1 MTTVRELVTLLRYEV
16 DESGL
21 KKYQQTYQ
29 AAQTAMGAA
38 SAKTVQAMRQVAVGA
53 RVHPSVWAP
62 KPVPSPTI
70 LQQQPAQRP
79 QPAMALGPR
88 PVVAPARPAAPAAP
102 IAPMA
107 PPPPAPVVAAPIAP
121 PRVPPPAPARTPAQ
135 PIAPAPRMPA
145 TSPSYIAPT
154 APVPTFQPRPA
165 PAPTFQPLPAPLAP
179 RVPVVR
185 PEVGRPAS
193 FPVDVAGAR
202 GKFAQIQGAYSGLM
216 GRVRGGLHTV
226 REAGIGA
233 WQGIRL
239 GIQDARQAQDR
250 MTRSQWQGVRAIKE
264 QQSAFSGLRGIIG
277 AVLGVSLVKRI
288 FGDIDAWGQME
299 ARMRQATSTAQEY
312 AEVDKDLARI
322 SRVSYKSYAS
332 NAELFVRTRRTM
344 ADLGKTT
351 QDTVDVT
358 ESLSL
363 GMALSSTKAQ
373 DQESVISSLT
383 KAIMQGKMGM
393 DEYSTLMRAAP
404 RLQVALADG
413 LGITTAKLLEQVK
426 AGKVTTDRFLPALQ
440 TQLAK
445 MRIEAESMPVTVADA
460 MTVWNDA
467 FQRFFGKTL
476 TAGRTVVL
484 GVTKSIEFMADNIA
498 TLVKVLALTGTSWGL
513 VKLLGWLRLATFQ
526 SGGLTRSLIG
536 AARAALRLD
545 SAMALRRGP
554 AGALRMLSLWNR
566 TLAPLLRMAAILT
579 TIYLI
584 GDDIAGWLRGDIS
597 VTGELIGRVE
607 EWRTEIDAVKG
618 ALAYVKDLLG
628 GAGQEL
634 GPWITKWGTISVLA
648 YGLWQIL
655 SPVRGLIMFLAR
667 TAVPLLWRAF
677 AMTPIGRIIAGVFL
691 LATAIWEIWKNWDQI
706 KARIAASWDELKEK
720 AKGSFMGPVL
730 EYIEAIW
737 KFWSKIFNG
746 VIAAFR
752 GDWDGAVKEWREAF
766 SGLWNFFDD
775 IGDRMI
781 AKIKEIGTAI
791 QTWITDKV
799 EAAKNWFKGLLPEG
813 PDKETQAIMTGP
825 KRGPQL
831 ADMPAMRAII
841 NGEPLPLIPGG
852 SVAQAGVSGARGAVT
867 VENNTDIIIHAPNA
881 NPDTVANAAQR
892 GMNVGRQRTVDA
904 MSRFFVTGV
913 EEGR

>member
-21 KKYQQTYQ
+21 KKYQQAYH
-29 AAQTAMGAA
+29 AAQAAMGAA

-53 RVHPSVWAP
+53 GVHPSAWTPRPMPAP
-62 KPVPSPTI
+62 VAP
-70 LQQQPAQRP
+70 QRP
-79 QPAMALGPR
+79 PASHTPNVDEATR
-88 PVVAPARPAAPAAP
+88 PAVVPQRLPPAPAPVAPAAP
-102 IAPMA
+102 SPMA
-107 PPPPAPVVAAPIAP
+107 LPRPAPV
-121 PRVPPPAPARTPAQ
+121 
-135 PIAPAPRMPA
+135 APRMPA
-145 TSPSYIAPT
+145 VT
-154 APVPTFQPRPA
+154 AER
-165 PAPTFQPLPAPLAP
+165 
-179 RVPVVR
+179 
-185 PEVGRPAS
+185 GRPVS

-202 GKFAQIQGAYSGLM
+202 GKFSQIQGAYNGLI

-226 REAGIGA
+226 REVGIGT

-277 AVLGVSLVKRI
+277 AVLGVSLIKRI

-299 ARMRQATSTAQEY
+299 ARMRQATSSAREY

-440 TQLAK
+440 SQLAK
-445 MRIEAESMPVTVADA
+445 MRIEAENMPVTVADA
-460 MTVWNDA
+460 LTVWNDA
-467 FQRFFGKTL
+467 FERFFGKTL

-484 GVTKSIEFMADNIA
+484 GVTNSIEFMADNIA
-498 TLVKVLALTGTSWGL
+498 TLVKLLALTGATWGL
-513 VKLLGWLRLATFQ
+513 VKLRGWLRLATFQ

-536 AARAALRLD
+536 AARAAIGLD

-554 AGALRMLSLWNR
+554 AGAMRMLALWRR

-607 EWRTEIDAVKG
+607 EWRAEIDAVKA
-618 ALAYVKDLLG
+618 ALVYVKDLLG

-634 GPWITKWGTISVLA
+634 GPWIKKWGTISVLV
-648 YGLWQIL
+648 YGLWKIL
-655 SPVRGLIMFLAR
+655 APIRGLIMFLAR
-667 TAVPLLWRAF
+667 TAIPMLWRAVM
-677 AMTPIGRIIAGVFL
+677 ANPYARVFGLILTGL
-691 LATAIWEIWKNWDQI
+691 LLIWDY
-706 KARIAASWDELKEK
+706 WDEINTFLANSWERLRK
-720 AKGSFMGPVL
+720 AADGSFFGPVL

-737 KFWSKIFNG
+737 EFWKRIVLG
-746 VIAAFR
+746 VIAMFK
-752 GDWDGAVKEWREAF
+752 GDWDGAVKHWRGAF
-766 SGLWNFFDD
+766 EGLGKFFSD
-775 IGDRMI
+775 IGERMI

-791 QTWITDKV
+791 QTWISDKV
-799 EAAKNWFKGLLPEG
+799 EKAKNWFKDLV
-813 PDKETQAIMTGP
+813 PDAPDEETMAIMTGP
-825 KRGPQL
+825 KRGPVL
-831 ADMPAMRAII
+831 ANTPALRAII
-841 NGEPLPLIPGG
+841 GGEPLPFVSGG
-852 SVAQAGVSGARGAVT
+852 TVAQAGVSTGRGAVT
-867 VENNTDIIIHAPNA
+867 VENNTDITIHAPNA
-881 NPDTVANAAQR
+881 NPDTMANAAQR

>member
-62 KPVPSPTI
+62 KPVPSPAI
-70 LQQQPAQRP
+70 PQQRPARPP
-79 QPAMALGPR
+79 QPATIPAPQ
-88 PVVAPARPAAPAAP
+88 PVVAPARPAAPM
-102 IAPMA
+102 APMV
-107 PPPPAPVVAAPIAP
+107 PPPAAPVVAAPIVP
-121 PRVPPPAPARTPAQ
+121 PRVPPPAPESTPAQ
-135 PIAPAPRMPA
+135 LAAPAPRMPA
-145 TSPSYIAPT
+145 PSPSYIAPS
-154 APVPTFQPRPA
+154 APAPAPTFQPRPA
-165 PAPTFQPLPAPLAP
+165 PLAP
-179 RVPVVR
+179 RVPAFR
-185 PEVGRPAS
+185 PELGRPAS

-202 GKFAQIQGAYSGLM
+202 GKFAQIQGAYSGLT

-264 QQSAFSGLRGIIG
+264 QQSAFFGLRGIIG

-299 ARMRQATSTAQEY
+299 ARMRQATSSAQEY
-312 AEVDKDLARI
+312 GEVDKDLARI

-413 LGITTAKLLEQVK
+413 LGITTAALLEQVK

-440 TQLAK
+440 AQLAK

-467 FQRFFGKTL
+467 FERFFGKTL

-498 TLVKVLALTGTSWGL
+498 TLVKLLALTGATWGL
-513 VKLLGWLRLATFQ
+513 VKLRGWLRLATFQ
-526 SGGLTRSLIG
+526 SGGLTRSLVG
-536 AARAALRLD
+536 AARAAIGLD

-607 EWRTEIDAVKG
+607 EWRAEIDAVTG
-618 ALAYVKDLLG
+618 ALVYIKDLLG

-634 GPWITKWGTISVLA
+634 GPWITKWGTLAVLA

-655 SPVRGLIMFLAR
+655 SPIRGVIMFLAR

-706 KARIAASWDELKEK
+706 KARISASWEELKDK

-737 KFWSKIFNG
+737 KFWSKIFDG
-746 VIAAFR
+746 VIAAFK
-752 GDWDGAVKEWREAF
+752 GDWDGAIKEWREAF
-766 SGLWNFFDD
+766 GGLWNFFDG
-775 IGDRMI
+775 IGGRMI

-791 QTWITDKV
+791 QTWISDKV

-813 PDKETQAIMTGP
+813 MDEETQAIMTGP
-825 KRGPQL
+825 KRGPLL
-831 ADMPAMRAII
+831 ADTPAMRAII
-841 NGEPLPLIPGG
+841 NGEPLPLVSGG
-852 SVAQAGVSGARGAVT
+852 SVAQAGVSGARGGVT
-867 VENNTDIIIHAPNA
+867 VENKTDIIIHAPNA

-892 GMNVGRQRTVDA
+892 GMSVGRQRTVDA

>member
-16 DESGL
+16 DEAGL
-21 KKYQQTYQ
+21 KKYQRTYQ
-29 AAQTAMGAA
+29 DAQAAMGAA
-38 SAKTVQAMRQVAVGA
+38 SAKTVQAMRRVAVDA
-53 RVHPSVWAP
+53 KVHPCVWAP
-62 KPVPSPTI
+62 RPMQPPPMAQPRPAPV
-70 LQQQPAQRP
+70 LQPAAGP
-79 QPAMALGPR
+79 MPLAPA
-88 PVVAPARPAAPAAP
+88 VPARPAPVPQMAPAQTPVPAYVAPAAP
-102 IAPMA
+102 R
-107 PPPPAPVVAAPIAP
+107 PV
-121 PRVPPPAPARTPAQ
+121 
-135 PIAPAPRMPA
+135 
-145 TSPSYIAPT
+145 
-154 APVPTFQPRPA
+154 FQPRPA
-165 PAPTFQPLPAPLAP
+165 PSMPSWQAT
-179 RVPVVR
+179 R
-185 PEVGRPAS
+185 PEVRRPAS
-193 FPVDVAGAR
+193 FPVNVAGAR
-202 GKFAQIQGAYSGLM
+202 GKFAQIQGAYNGLL

-233 WQGIRL
+233 WEGVRL
-239 GIQDARQAQDR
+239 GIQDARQAQER

-264 QQSAFSGLRGIIG
+264 QQSAFSGLRGVIG

-312 AEVDKDLARI
+312 AAVDKDLARI

-440 TQLAK
+440 SQLAK

-476 TAGRTVVL
+476 TSGRSVVL

-498 TLVKVLALTGTSWGL
+498 TLVKLLALTGATWGL
-513 VKLLGWLRLATFQ
+513 VKLRGWLRLATFQ
-526 SGGLTRSLIG
+526 SGGLTRSLVG
-536 AARAALRLD
+536 AARAAIGLD
-545 SAMALRRGP
+545 RAMALRRGP

-607 EWRTEIDAVKG
+607 EWRSEIDAVKG
-618 ALAYVKDLLG
+618 ALVYIKDLLG

-634 GPWITKWGTISVLA
+634 GPWITKWGTLTVLV

-677 AMTPIGRIIAGVFL
+677 AMTPIGRIISGVVL
-691 LATAIWEIWKNWDQI
+691 LGTALWEIWKNWDQI
-706 KARIAASWDELKEK
+706 KARIAASWENLK
-720 AKGSFMGPVL
+720 AKVKGTFLEPVL
-730 EYIEAIW
+730 QYFEELWA
-737 KFWSKIFNG
+737 FWSKIFKG
-746 VIAAFR
+746 VIAGFK
-752 GDWDGAVKEWREAF
+752 GDWDDAIKHWREAF
-766 SGLWNFFDD
+766 SGVWTYFED
-775 IGDRMI
+775 IGGRMI

-791 QTWITDKV
+791 QTWISDKV
-799 EAAKNWFKGLLPEG
+799 EAAKNWFKGLVPDG
-813 PDKETQAIMTGP
+813 PDAETMAIMTSP
-825 KRGPQL
+825 KRAPSL
-831 ADMPAMRAII
+831 VDRPAMRAII
-841 NGEPLPLIPGG
+841 GGQQIPFVSGG
-852 SVAQAGVSGARGAVT
+852 TVAQAGASGGRGAVS
-867 VENNTDIIIHAPNA
+867 VENHTEITVNAPNA
-881 NPDTVANAAQR
+881 NPDSVASATQR
-892 GMNVGRQRTVDA
+892 GMSVGRQRTVDA
-904 MSRFFVTGV
+904 MTRFFVTGV

>member
-16 DESGL
+16 DEAGL
-21 KKYQQTYQ
+21 KKYQQAYQ
-29 AAQTAMGAA
+29 AAQAAMGAA

-53 RVHPSVWAP
+53 GVHPSAWAP
-62 KPVPSPTI
+62 RPMPVPVAP
-70 LQQQPAQRP
+70 QRP
-79 QPAMALGPR
+79 PASHTPNVDEATR
-88 PVVAPARPAAPAAP
+88 PAVLPQRLPPAAAPAA
-102 IAPMA
+102 
-107 PPPPAPVVAAPIAP
+107 APVVPAAP
-121 PRVPPPAPARTPAQ
+121 
-135 PIAPAPRMPA
+135 
-145 TSPSYIAPT
+145 SPMGL
-154 APVPTFQPRPA
+154 PRPA
-165 PAPTFQPLPAPLAP
+165 PVAP
-179 RVPVVR
+179 RRPVVTAER
-185 PEVGRPAS
+185 GRPVS

-202 GKFAQIQGAYSGLM
+202 GKFSQIQGAYNGLL

-226 REAGIGA
+226 REVGIGT

-250 MTRSQWQGVRAIKE
+250 LTRSQWQGVRAIKE

-393 DEYSTLMRAAP
+393 DEYGTLMRAAP

-413 LGITTAKLLEQVK
+413 LKITTDKLLEQVK

-440 TQLAK
+440 SQLAK

-498 TLVKVLALTGTSWGL
+498 TLVKVLALTGASWGL

-554 AGALRMLSLWNR
+554 AGALRMLALWRR

-584 GDDIAGWLRGDIS
+584 GDDIAGWLRGDVS

-607 EWRTEIDAVKG
+607 EWRDEIDAVKG
-618 ALAYVKDLLG
+618 ALIYVKDLLG

-634 GPWITKWGTISVLA
+634 GPWIKKWGTISVLV
-648 YGLWQIL
+648 YGLWKIL
-655 SPVRGLIMFLAR
+655 APIRGLIMFLAR
-667 TAVPLLWRAF
+667 TAIPLLWRAVM
-677 AMTPIGRIIAGVFL
+677 ANPYARVFGLILTGL
-691 LATAIWEIWKNWDQI
+691 LLIWDY
-706 KARIAASWDELKEK
+706 WDEINTFLANSWERLRQ
-720 AKGSFMGPVL
+720 AADGSFFGPVL

-737 KFWSKIFNG
+737 EFWKRIVLG
-746 VIAAFR
+746 VIAMFK
-752 GDWDGAVKEWREAF
+752 GDWDGAFKHWRDAF
-766 SGLWNFFDD
+766 EGLGKFFSDM
-775 IGDRMI
+775 GERMI

-791 QTWITDKV
+791 QTWISDKV
-799 EAAKNWFKGLLPEG
+799 EKAKNWFKGLVPDG
-813 PDKETQAIMTGP
+813 PDEETMAIITSP
-825 KRGPQL
+825 KRGPAL
-831 ADMPAMRAII
+831 ADRPAMRAII
-841 NGEPLPLIPGG
+841 SGQPMPFVSGG
-852 SVAQAGVSGARGAVT
+852 SVTQAGAPSGRGPVK
-867 VENNTDIIIHAPNA
+867 VENHTEITVHAPNS
-881 NPDTVANAAQR
+881 NPDSVAAATQR
-892 GMNVGRQRTVDA
+892 GMATGRQRTVDA
-904 MSRFFVTGV
+904 MERFFVTGV
-913 EEGR
+913 EDSR

>member
-21 KKYQQTYQ
+21 EKYQQTYQ

-62 KPVPSPTI
+62 KPVPSPAI
-70 LQQQPAQRP
+70 PQQRPAQPP
-79 QPAMALGPR
+79 QPAMVPEPR
-88 PVVAPARPAAPAAP
+88 PVVAPARPAAPVV
-102 IAPMA
+102 PMA
-107 PPPPAPVVAAPIAP
+107 PPPAPVVAAPI
-121 PRVPPPAPARTPAQ
+121 VPPTAPSPTPVSAPAQ
-135 PIAPAPRMPA
+135 PAAPAPRMPA
-145 TSPSYIAPT
+145 PSSAYVAPT
-154 APVPTFQPRPA
+154 APAPTFQPRPA
-165 PAPTFQPLPAPLAP
+165 PLAP
-179 RVPVVR
+179 RAPAFR
-185 PEVGRPAS
+185 PELGRPAS

-202 GKFAQIQGAYSGLM
+202 GKFAQIQGAYNGLM

-476 TAGRTVVL
+476 TSGRAVVL
-484 GVTKSIEFMADNIA
+484 GVTKSIEFMADHIA
-498 TLVKVLALTGTSWGL
+498 TLVKLLALTGATWGL
-513 VKLLGWLRLATFQ
+513 VKLRGWLRLATFQ
-526 SGGLTRSLIG
+526 SGGLTRSLVG
-536 AARAALRLD
+536 AARAAIGLD

-597 VTGELIGRVE
+597 VTGALIGRVE
-607 EWRTEIDAVKG
+607 EWRSEIDAVKG
-618 ALAYVKDLLG
+618 ALVYIKDLLG

-634 GPWITKWGTISVLA
+634 GPWITKWGTLTVLV

-691 LATAIWEIWKNWDQI
+691 LATAIWEIWKNWDQV
-706 KARIAASWDELKEK
+706 KARISASWDELKDK

-746 VIAAFR
+746 IIAAFK
-752 GDWDGAVKEWREAF
+752 GDWDAAVKEWREAF
-766 SGLWNFFDD
+766 SGLWNFFDG
-775 IGDRMI
+775 IGGRMI

-813 PDKETQAIMTGP
+813 PDEETQAIMTGP
-825 KRGPQL
+825 KRGPLL
-831 ADMPAMRAII
+831 ADTPAMRAII
-841 NGEPLPLIPGG
+841 NGEPLPLISGG

-867 VENNTDIIIHAPNA
+867 VENNTDITIHAPNA

>member
-62 KPVPSPTI
+62 KPVPSPAI
-70 LQQQPAQRP
+70 PQQRPAQPP
-79 QPAMALGPR
+79 QPATIPAPQ
-88 PVVAPARPAAPAAP
+88 PVVAPARPAAPM
-102 IAPMA
+102 APMV
-107 PPPPAPVVAAPIAP
+107 PPPAAPVVAAPIVP
-121 PRVPPPAPARTPAQ
+121 PRVPPPAPVSTPAQ
-135 PIAPAPRMPA
+135 PAAPAPRMPA
-145 TSPSYIAPT
+145 PSPSYIAPS
-154 APVPTFQPRPA
+154 APAPAPTFQPRPA
-165 PAPTFQPLPAPLAP
+165 PLAP
-179 RVPVVR
+179 RVPAFR
-185 PEVGRPAS
+185 PELGRPAS

-299 ARMRQATSTAQEY
+299 ARMRQATSSAQEY
-312 AEVDKDLARI
+312 GEVDKDLARI

-413 LGITTAKLLEQVK
+413 LGITTAALLEQVK

-467 FQRFFGKTL
+467 FERFFGKTL

-498 TLVKVLALTGTSWGL
+498 TLVKLLALTGATWGL
-513 VKLLGWLRLATFQ
+513 VKLRGWLRLATFQ
-526 SGGLTRSLIG
+526 SGGLTRSLVG
-536 AARAALRLD
+536 AARAAIGLD

-554 AGALRMLSLWNR
+554 AGALRMLSFWNR

-607 EWRTEIDAVKG
+607 EWRAEIDAVKG
-618 ALAYVKDLLG
+618 ALVYIKDLLG

-634 GPWITKWGTISVLA
+634 GPWITKWGTLAVLA

-655 SPVRGLIMFLAR
+655 SPIRGVIMFLAR

-706 KARIAASWDELKEK
+706 KARISASWEELKDK

-737 KFWSKIFNG
+737 KFWSKIFDG
-746 VIAAFR
+746 VIAAFK
-752 GDWDGAVKEWREAF
+752 GDWDGAIKEWREAF
-766 SGLWNFFDD
+766 GGLWNCFDG
-775 IGDRMI
+775 IGGRMI

-791 QTWITDKV
+791 QTWISDKV

-813 PDKETQAIMTGP
+813 MDEETQAIMTGP
-825 KRGPQL
+825 KRGPLL
-831 ADMPAMRAII
+831 ADTPAMRAII

-852 SVAQAGVSGARGAVT
+852 SVAKAGVPGARGGVT
-867 VENNTDIIIHAPNA
+867 VENKTDIIIHAPNA

-892 GMNVGRQRTVDA
+892 GMSVGRQRTVDA

>member
-21 KKYQQTYQ
+21 KKYQQAYQ
-29 AAQTAMGAA
+29 AAQAAMGAA

-53 RVHPSVWAP
+53 GVHPSAWAP
-62 KPVPSPTI
+62 RPMRAPVAP
-70 LQQQPAQRP
+70 QRP
-79 QPAMALGPR
+79 PASFTPDAN
-88 PVVAPARPAAPAAP
+88 VAPRPAALPQ
-102 IAPMA
+102 
-107 PPPPAPVVAAPIAP
+107 
-121 PRVPPPAPARTPAQ
+121 RLPPAPAPVAPPPSMGLPRPA
-135 PIAPAPRMPA
+135 PVAPRMPA
-145 TSPSYIAPT
+145 VT
-154 APVPTFQPRPA
+154 AER
-165 PAPTFQPLPAPLAP
+165 
-179 RVPVVR
+179 
-185 PEVGRPAS
+185 GRPVS

-202 GKFAQIQGAYSGLM
+202 GKFSQIQGAYNGLI

-226 REAGIGA
+226 REVGIGT

-299 ARMRQATSTAQEY
+299 ARMRQATSSAQEY

-322 SRVSYKSYAS
+322 SRVSYKSYAD

-383 KAIMQGKMGM
+383 KAIMQGKVGM

-413 LGITTAKLLEQVK
+413 LKITTDKLLEQVK

-440 TQLAK
+440 SQLAK

-484 GVTKSIEFMADNIA
+484 GVTKSIEFMADHIA
-498 TLVKVLALTGTSWGL
+498 ALVKLLALTGATWGL
-513 VKLLGWLRLATFQ
+513 VKLRGWLRLATFQ

-536 AARAALRLD
+536 AARAAIGLD

-554 AGALRMLSLWNR
+554 AGALRMLALWR
-566 TLAPLLRMAAILT
+566 RSLAPLLRMAAVLT

-584 GDDIAGWLRGDIS
+584 GDDITGWLRGDIS

-607 EWRTEIDAVKG
+607 EWREEIEAVR
-618 ALAYVKDLLG
+618 AVLVDVKDLLG

-634 GPWITKWGTISVLA
+634 EPWIKKWGTMSVLA
-648 YGLWQIL
+648 YGLWKIL

-677 AMTPIGRIIAGVFL
+677 AMTPIGRIVTGVVL
-691 LATAIWEIWKNWDQI
+691 LATALWEIWKNWDQI
-706 KARIAASWDELKEK
+706 KARIAASWEALK
-720 AKGSFMGPVL
+720 AKVKGTFLEPVL
-730 EYIEAIW
+730 QYFEELWA
-737 KFWSKIFNG
+737 FWTRIFKG
-746 VIAAFR
+746 VIAAFK
-752 GDWDGAVKEWREAF
+752 GDWDGAIKHWREAF
-766 SGLWNFFDD
+766 TGVWTYFED
-775 IGDRMI
+775 IGGKMV
-781 AKIKEIGTAI
+781 AKIKEIGAAI
-791 QTWITDKV
+791 QTWISDKV
-799 EAAKNWFKGLLPEG
+799 AAAKNWFKGLV
-813 PDKETQAIMTGP
+813 PDAPDEQTMAILTGQ
-825 KRGPQL
+825 KRGPAL
-831 ADMPAMRAII
+831 ANTPALRAII
-841 NGEPLPLIPGG
+841 GGEPLPLVSGG
-852 SVAQAGVSGARGAVT
+852 TVAQAGVASGRGAVT
-867 VENNTDIIIHAPNA
+867 VENKTDITIHAPNA